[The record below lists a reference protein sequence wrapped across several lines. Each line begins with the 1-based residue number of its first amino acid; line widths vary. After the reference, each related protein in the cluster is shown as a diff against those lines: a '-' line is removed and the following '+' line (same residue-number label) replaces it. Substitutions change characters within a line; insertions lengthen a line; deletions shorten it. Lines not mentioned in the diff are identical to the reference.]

1 MDHLAMVEDPTW
13 AGAEVLAVRAG
24 PSGLTVVE
32 HSPLPETP
40 ALDEAMDDDV
50 LAWAASRLNR

>member
-1 MDHLAMVEDPTW
+1 MVEDR
-13 AGAEVLAVRAG
+13 AYQGAEVLAVRAG

-40 ALDEAMDDDV
+40 ALDEAMNDDV
-50 LAWAASRLNR
+50 LAWAASRLNH